1 VESDRS
7 GGDDPDEATS
17 DVSIAVLD
25 VNDTRPSGLRRGR
38 RVLRGAP
45 SDTRDRLV
53 QAMRSA
59 NVRADAIVFNS
70 ALSAYAHTRPPLW
83 KPARQLPRD
92 MPTCMRAP
100 SGPDGMVALWRR
112 PTSSGPRC
120 STRRAPPKRSVQ
132 AVWLV
137 CSASVRFVRVS
148 ACVAVGA
155 SSCAL
160 SLLLEHGVFGDVFG
174 HEPLSVCEAA

>member
-1 VESDRS
+1 MESDTCRS
-7 GGDDPDEATS
+7 RGDDPDEATS

-92 MPTCMRAP
+92 MPTCN
-100 SGPDGMVALWRR
+100 ALRR
-112 PTSSGPRC
+112 SSALSAC
-120 STRRAPPKRSVQ
+120 ERRAARTAWWLSGGGRRALARAARRGARHRSVVFKLYGSYAAQ
-132 AVWLV
+132 
-137 CSASVRFVRVS
+137 
-148 ACVAVGA
+148 
-155 SSCAL
+155 
-160 SLLLEHGVFGDVFG
+160 VFGSY
-174 HEPLSVCEAA
+174 ECQRA